1 MKGETTM
8 EKFKEILKG
17 KITERVTDGEVVFN
31 SMMKNNG
38 LELEAVTIKRTN
50 ENITPVL
57 YLESYFEQYK
67 NGRNIDDIA
76 VEIIEILMSH
86 RQKENFDLQKLLSDE
101 NIKENVYF
109 RIINKKRNKELL
121 KDVPHMTYES
131 LAMII
136 AINVNNLVKD
146 EDEGEASIVIH
157 NIYMERLHYTK
168 EELFTYAKQNTPRL
182 FPVWRKSLQELFPTL
197 PPCEAVE
204 NTLVLTNQSKLY
216 GAGTIFY
223 KDVLRETAEI
233 LRADRLVILPSSI
246 HEVLVLKQNT
256 DSESKFYREM
266 VQNVNYEAVRRDEV
280 LDDTYY
286 LYDKKT
292 DRIKVC

>member
-1 MKGETTM
+1 MAE
-8 EKFKEILKG
+8 
-17 KITERVTDGEVVFN
+17 
-31 SMMKNNG
+31 
-38 LELEAVTIKRTN
+38 
-50 ENITPVL
+50 
-57 YLESYFEQYK
+57 
-67 NGRNIDDIA
+67 
-76 VEIIEILMSH
+76 
-86 RQKENFDLQKLLSDE
+86 QKLLVKREGDFHYPIYFE
-101 NIKENVYF
+101 NDF
-109 RIINKKRNKELL
+109 
-121 KDVPHMTYES
+121 S
-131 LAMII
+131 ALAQ
-136 AINVNNLVKD
+136 AVR
-146 EDEGEASIVIH
+146 EEGFSGCKICIVTDSH
-157 NIYMERLHYTK
+157 VAPLYY
-168 EELFTYAKQNTPRL
+168 
-182 FPVWRKSLQELFPTL
+182 
-197 PPCEAVE
+197 EAVE

>member
-1 MKGETTM
+1 M

-57 YLESYFEQYK
+57 YLESFFKEFESGK
-67 NGRNIDDIA
+67 SIDDIA
-76 VEIIEILMSH
+76 VEIIDILESH
-86 RQKENFDLQKLLSDE
+86 RQKSNFNIQKLFSDE
-101 NIKENVYF
+101 NVKENVYF
-109 RIINKKRNKELL
+109 RIINKKRNKEFL
-121 KDVPHMTYES
+121 KDVPHMTHES

-136 AINVNNLVKD
+136 ALRVSDI
-146 EDEGEASIVIH
+146 EDDDGEGSIIIH
-157 NIYMERLHYTK
+157 NIHMERINFSE
-168 EELFTYAKQNTPRL
+168 EELFTLARQNTPRL
-182 FPVWRKSLQELFPTL
+182 FPVWRKSLQEICTEL
-197 PPCEAVE
+197 PDYEETKNIV
-204 NTLVLTNQSKLY
+204 VLTNQSKTY
-216 GAGTIFY
+216 GAATIFY
-223 KDVLRETAEI
+223 KGVLRETAEI
-233 LRADRLVILPSSI
+233 LKADKLVILPSSV
-246 HEVLVLKQNT
+246 HEVIVFKLST
-256 DSESKFYREM
+256 DSETELQNYKEM
-266 VQNVNYEAVRRDEV
+266 VQSVNYQEVRTEEI